1 LLHTLIIALDI
12 SLTFK
17 VLTSDSKSSIMYK
30 QIGRRPTITEASMH
44 IGSYV
49 QKKGS
54 KSSLGVITNRPPI
67 AGCWRVMWTRGKD
80 QGSSKI
86 SQEAELVVADTK
98 A

>member
-1 LLHTLIIALDI
+1 
-12 SLTFK
+12 
-17 VLTSDSKSSIMYK
+17 
-30 QIGRRPTITEASMH
+30 MH

-80 QGSSKI
+80 QGSSLI
-86 SQEAELVVADTK
+86 SQEAELKTVETK

>member
-1 LLHTLIIALDI
+1 
-12 SLTFK
+12 
-17 VLTSDSKSSIMYK
+17 
-30 QIGRRPTITEASMH
+30 MH

-98 A
+98 V

>member
-1 LLHTLIIALDI
+1 MLHTLIIALDI

-17 VLTSDSKSSIMYK
+17 VLTSGTEFSIMYK

>member
-1 LLHTLIIALDI
+1 
-12 SLTFK
+12 
-17 VLTSDSKSSIMYK
+17 MYE

-98 A
+98 V

>member
-1 LLHTLIIALDI
+1 MLLTSIIALDI

-17 VLTSDSKSSIMYK
+17 VLTSARISRIMYK

>member
-1 LLHTLIIALDI
+1 LLHTLITALDI

-30 QIGRRPTITEASMH
+30 QIGHRPTITEASMH

-67 AGCWRVMWTRGKD
+67 SGCWRVMWIKGNNRG
-80 QGSSKI
+80 STLI
-86 SQEAELVVADTK
+86 SQEAELVKADTK

>member
-1 LLHTLIIALDI
+1 MLHTLIIALDI

-17 VLTSDSKSSIMYK
+17 VLTSARISRIMYK

>member
-1 LLHTLIIALDI
+1 MLLTSIIALDI

-17 VLTSDSKSSIMYK
+17 VLTSARISRIMYK

-67 AGCWRVMWTRGKD
+67 SGCWRVMWTRGKD